1 MSQES
6 PRRVALVTGGTDGI
20 GKATAQRLLSSGWEV
35 VITGR
40 SAAKC
45 DATVAEL
52 RKSANGA
59 SVSAIVADL
68 SSMAAVAQAA
78 VQFRQTA
85 NRLDLLLLNANS
97 ITQEHTLTSDQF
109 ESNFAV
115 GYLGRVLL
123 AWALEDLLR
132 KTPSSQVLSV
142 VGLNLLRLDFDD
154 PSSAR
159 GFSSMKAL
167 GRWQWAMQVF
177 AREWNRRSPVAM
189 NIYMPG
195 LVKTKILANEPQP
208 MRLFV
213 QIANVIMGV
222 PVLRA
227 GQELY
232 TVIEDIRTQN
242 RRDSYYAR
250 TQPKPPR
257 ALKEQPGDGEKLWAL
272 TERLLAPFRQPS

>member
-1 MSQES
+1 M
-6 PRRVALVTGGTDGI
+6 
-20 GKATAQRLLSSGWEV
+20 
-35 VITGR
+35 
-40 SAAKC
+40 
-45 DATVAEL
+45 
-52 RKSANGA
+52 
-59 SVSAIVADL
+59 
-68 SSMAAVAQAA
+68 
-78 VQFRQTA
+78 
-85 NRLDLLLLNANS
+85 
-97 ITQEHTLTSDQF
+97 
-109 ESNFAV
+109 
-115 GYLGRVLL
+115 
-123 AWALEDLLR
+123 
-132 KTPSSQVLSV
+132 

-242 RRDSYYAR
+242 RRDSTTHEPSQSR
-250 TQPKPPR
+250 R
-257 ALKEQPGDGEKLWAL
+257 ALKEQPGDGENCGRHGKTAGSVSSAFLNTGSL
-272 TERLLAPFRQPS
+272 TNDGNDGPIAARRTFRFANPDHACYTIV